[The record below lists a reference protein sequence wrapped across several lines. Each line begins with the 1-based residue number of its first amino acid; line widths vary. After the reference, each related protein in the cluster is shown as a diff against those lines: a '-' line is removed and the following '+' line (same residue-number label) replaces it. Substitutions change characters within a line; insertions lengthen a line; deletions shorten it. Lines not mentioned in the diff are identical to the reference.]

1 MKFFINEIELQKD
14 SAFKL
19 LIDYIKTNDKNL
31 GFGDGACLYYNLPLY
46 KENNLFSSYAKVLI
60 LSKEHGLILF
70 DSDDA
75 YNDKTFDI
83 EKLDIF
89 DQTYS
94 QLLSRFIKSPILRK
108 KRGQVNFPFE
118 QILFMPNYKD
128 DLSKHDSIYFFNE
141 LNLLKDILYSIKLE
155 NELQL
160 EIFNEIRAIV
170 EGSKALSVDL
180 KNRNIGEKDTTSKGY
195 YLQKIETRI
204 KNFDEEQNIAAN
216 IIINGPQR
224 IRGLAGS
231 GKTIVLAKKV
241 ATIHLQQPDAKILF
255 TFFTKSLY
263 DISKKLIT
271 KFYRQNADI
280 DPNWDNIHIM
290 HSWGGNVVSGVYSNQ
305 CKKYGLSAKK
315 YDGKKTTFGVAC
327 KELLEKVNIEAEY
340 DYVVM
345 DEAQD
350 FNKYFYRLCLKL
362 AKNKKLVWG
371 YDQCQNIM
379 DTDIQDTRV
388 TFGKDENGKYLVDFD
403 ETSTK
408 LDNDIILHKCYRN
421 PDKIIFSA
429 FALGLGIYNDRIIQM
444 LENNSHW
451 EDLGFDVVEGNS
463 NVGDKMRIKRP
474 IQNSPL
480 EIPDTESII
489 NLKIFKEEGGFIEE
503 CKFVADRIK
512 KDIDSKLCPED
523 IMVLS
528 LDDKNSKNYLDT
540 IESLLSKHY
549 GIQCNNMIS
558 KINYSD
564 LRFYVDDNV
573 TLTTVYKAKGNE
585 AASVYI
591 VGIDGIFK
599 QDKKDLISNRN
610 KIFTALTRTKYWLT
624 ITGIGQAADNFK
636 KEYLKIL
643 SDYPYLNFV
652 MPDKSTFKN
661 MQRDLSNKNSKLNK
675 IRQLVMDLGLSQAEL
690 TEQIFED
697 KDA

>member
-1 MKFFINEIELQKD
+1 MNFFINEIELQKD
-14 SAFKL
+14 SACKL
-19 LIDYIKTNDKNL
+19 LIDYIKTNENYLD
-31 GFGDGACLYYNLPLY
+31 FGDCACLYYNLPLY
-46 KENNLFSSYAKVLI
+46 KENSLSASNAKILI
-60 LSKEHGLILF
+60 LSKEYGLILF
-70 DSDDA
+70 DTDDA
-75 YNDKTFDI
+75 YNAETFDS
-83 EKLDIF
+83 EKIDIF

-108 KRGQVNFPFE
+108 GRGLVNFSFE
-118 QILFMPNYKD
+118 QLLFVPNYKN
-128 DLSKHDSIYFFNE
+128 DLPKRDGVYFFNE
-141 LNLLKDILYSIKLE
+141 LNSLKDIFNSIKLE
-155 NELQL
+155 NNLQL
-160 EIFNEIRAIV
+160 ETFNEIRAII
-170 EGSKALSVDL
+170 EGSKALSTDL
-180 KNRNIGEKDTTSKGY
+180 RNRNIEEKDTSSKGY
-195 YLQKIETRI
+195 CLQKIETKI

-216 IIINGPQR
+216 IIVNGPQR

-241 ATIHLQQPDAKILF
+241 ATIHLQNPSAKILF

-271 KFYRQNADI
+271 KFYRQNSDI

-290 HSWGGNVVSGVYSNQ
+290 HSWGGNFVPGVYSSQ
-305 CKKYGLSAKK
+305 CKKYGLSPKK
-315 YDGKKTTFGVAC
+315 YNGKKTTFGLAC
-327 KELLEKVNIEAEY
+327 KELIEKVDIEAEY

-350 FNKYFYRLCLKL
+350 FDRYFYRLCYKL
-362 AKNKKLVWG
+362 AKGGKLVWG

-379 DTDIQDTRV
+379 DTDIQDTKI
-388 TFGKDENGKYLVDFD
+388 TFGKDSQGKFLVDFD
-403 ETSTK
+403 ESSTK
-408 LDNDIILHKCYRN
+408 IENDIILHKCYRN
-421 PDKIIFSA
+421 PDKIIFLA

-451 EDLGFDVVEGNS
+451 EDLGFEVLEGRS
-463 NVGDKMRIKRP
+463 NVGDKMQIKRP
-474 IQNSPL
+474 PQNSPL
-480 EIPDTESII
+480 EIPNTENII
-489 NLKIFKEEGGFIEE
+489 NLKTFNEEHGFEEE
-503 CKFVADRIK
+503 CKYVVERIK

-528 LDDKNSKNYLDT
+528 LDDKNSKAYLDT
-540 IESLLSKHY
+540 ISASLLKN
-549 GIQCNNMIS
+549 GIKCNNMLS
-558 KINYSD
+558 KSDYSD
-564 LRFYVDDNV
+564 IHFYVDNNV

-599 QDKKDLISNRN
+599 EDKKDLISNRN

-643 SDYPYLNFV
+643 SDYPYLNFT

-675 IRQLVMDLGLSQAEL
+675 VRQLVMDLGLSPEEL
-690 TEQIFED
+690 KEQIYED
-697 KDA
+697 KDT

>member
-1 MKFFINEIELQKD
+1 MRFFINEIELQKD
-14 SAFKL
+14 SACKL
-19 LIDYIKTNDKNL
+19 LIDYIKTNEKILDFEDN
-31 GFGDGACLYYNLPLY
+31 ACLYYNLPLY
-46 KENNLFSSYAKVLI
+46 KENNLSSSNAKILI
-60 LSKEHGLILF
+60 LSKEYGLILF
-70 DSDDA
+70 DTDDA
-75 YNDKTFDI
+75 YNNEIFDS
-83 EKLDIF
+83 EKIDIF

-108 KRGQVNFPFE
+108 GRGQVNFSFE
-118 QILFMPNYKD
+118 QILFMPNYKN
-128 DLSKHDSIYFFNE
+128 DLPKQEGIYFFNE
-141 LNLLKDILYSIKLE
+141 LNSLKDILNSIQLE
-155 NELQL
+155 NCLQF
-160 EIFNEIRAIV
+160 ETFSEIRAII
-170 EGSKALSVDL
+170 EGSKALSTDL
-180 KNRNIGEKDTTSKGY
+180 RNRNIEEKDSSSKGY
-195 YLQKIETRI
+195 CLQKIETKI

-216 IIINGPQR
+216 IIVNGPQR

-241 ATIHLQQPDAKILF
+241 ATIHLQDPNAKILF

-271 KFYRQNADI
+271 KFYRQNADV

-290 HSWGGNVVSGVYSNQ
+290 HSWGGNVVAGVYSNQ
-305 CKKYGLSAKK
+305 CKKYGLTPQK
-315 YDGKKTTFGVAC
+315 YDGRKTTFGIAC
-327 KELLEKVNIEAEY
+327 RDLLEKVDIEAEY

-350 FNKYFYRLCLKL
+350 FNKYFYRLCFKL
-362 AKNKKLVWG
+362 AKDGKLVWG

-379 DTDIQDTRV
+379 DTDIQDTKI
-388 TFGKDENGKYLVDFD
+388 TFGKDNQGKYLVDFD

-408 LDNDIILHKCYRN
+408 VENDIILHKCYRN
-421 PDKIIFSA
+421 PDKIIFLA

-463 NVGDKMRIKRP
+463 NVGDKMQIRRP
-474 IQNSPL
+474 PQNSPL
-480 EIPDTESII
+480 EIPNTENII
-489 NLKIFKEEGGFIEE
+489 NLKTFNEEHGFEEE
-503 CKFVADRIK
+503 CKYVVDRIK
-512 KDIDSKLCPED
+512 KDIESKLCPED

-528 LDDKNSKNYLDT
+528 LDDKNSKVYLDT
-540 IESLLSKHY
+540 ISTLLLND
-549 GIQCNNMIS
+549 GIKCNNMLS
-558 KINYSD
+558 KSDYSD
-564 LRFYVDDNV
+564 VHFYVDNNV

-599 QDKKDLISNRN
+599 EDKKDLISNRN

-643 SDYPYLNFV
+643 SDYPYLNFT

-675 IRQLVMDLGLSQAEL
+675 IRQLVMDLGLSPEEL

-697 KDA
+697 KDT

>member
-1 MKFFINEIELQKD
+1 MRFFINEIELQKD
-14 SAFKL
+14 SACKL
-19 LIDYIKTNDKNL
+19 LIDYIKTNEKNL
-31 GFGDGACLYYNLPLY
+31 DFEDNACLYYNLPLY
-46 KENNLFSSYAKVLI
+46 KENNLSSSNAKILI
-60 LSKEHGLILF
+60 LSKEYGLILF
-70 DSDDA
+70 DTDDA
-75 YNDKTFDI
+75 YNNKTFDS
-83 EKLDIF
+83 EKIDIF

-108 KRGQVNFPFE
+108 GRGQVNFSFE
-118 QILFMPNYKD
+118 QILFMPNYKN
-128 DLSKHDSIYFFNE
+128 DLPKQEGIYFFNE
-141 LNLLKDILYSIKLE
+141 LNSLKDILNSIQLE
-155 NELQL
+155 NCLQF
-160 EIFNEIRAIV
+160 ETFSEIRAVI
-170 EGSKALSVDL
+170 EGSKALSTNL
-180 KNRNIGEKDTTSKGY
+180 RNRNIEEKDSYSKGY
-195 YLQKIETRI
+195 CLQKIETKI

-216 IIINGPQR
+216 IIVNGPQR

-241 ATIHLQQPDAKILF
+241 ATIHLQDPNAKILF

-271 KFYRQNADI
+271 KFYRQNADV

-290 HSWGGNVVSGVYSNQ
+290 HSWGGNVVTGVYSNQ
-305 CKKYGLSAKK
+305 CKKYGLTPQK
-315 YDGKKTTFGVAC
+315 YDGRKTTFGIAC
-327 KELLEKVNIEAEY
+327 RDLLEKVDIEAEY

-350 FNKYFYRLCLKL
+350 FNKYFYRLCFKL
-362 AKNKKLVWG
+362 AKGGKLVWG

-379 DTDIQDTRV
+379 DTDIQDTKI
-388 TFGKDENGKYLVDFD
+388 TFGKDNQGKYLVDFD

-408 LDNDIILHKCYRN
+408 VENDIILHKCYRN
-421 PDKIIFSA
+421 PDKIIFLA

-463 NVGDKMRIKRP
+463 NVGDKMQIRRP
-474 IQNSPL
+474 PQNSPL
-480 EIPDTESII
+480 EIPNTENII
-489 NLKIFKEEGGFIEE
+489 NLKTFNEEHGFEEE
-503 CKFVADRIK
+503 CKYVVDRIK
-512 KDIDSKLCPED
+512 KDIESKLCPED

-528 LDDKNSKNYLDT
+528 LDDKNSKVYLDT
-540 IESLLSKHY
+540 ISTLLLKD
-549 GIQCNNMIS
+549 GIKCNNMLS
-558 KINYSD
+558 KSDYSD
-564 LRFYVDDNV
+564 VHFYVDNNV

-599 QDKKDLISNRN
+599 EDKKDLISNRN

-643 SDYPYLNFV
+643 SDYPYLNFT

-675 IRQLVMDLGLSQAEL
+675 IRQLVMDLGLSPEEL

-697 KDA
+697 KDT

>member
-1 MKFFINEIELQKD
+1 MRFFINEIELQKD
-14 SAFKL
+14 SACKL
-19 LIDYIKTNDKNL
+19 LIDYIKTNEKNL
-31 GFGDGACLYYNLPLY
+31 YFEDNACLYYNLPLY
-46 KENNLFSSYAKVLI
+46 KENNLSSSNAKILI
-60 LSKEHGLILF
+60 LSKEYGLILF
-70 DSDDA
+70 DTDDA
-75 YNDKTFDI
+75 YNNKTFDS
-83 EKLDIF
+83 EKIDIF

-108 KRGQVNFPFE
+108 GRGQVNFSFE
-118 QILFMPNYKD
+118 QILFMPNYKN
-128 DLSKHDSIYFFNE
+128 DLPKQEGIYFFNE
-141 LNLLKDILYSIKLE
+141 LNSLKDILNSIQLE
-155 NELQL
+155 NCLQF
-160 EIFNEIRAIV
+160 ETFSEIRAII
-170 EGSKALSVDL
+170 EGSKALSTNL
-180 KNRNIGEKDTTSKGY
+180 RNRNIEEKDSSSKGY
-195 YLQKIETRI
+195 CLQKIETKI

-216 IIINGPQR
+216 IIVNGPQR

-241 ATIHLQQPDAKILF
+241 ATIHLQDPNAKILF

-271 KFYRQNADI
+271 KFYRQNADV

-290 HSWGGNVVSGVYSNQ
+290 HSWGGNVVTGVYSNQ
-305 CKKYGLSAKK
+305 CKKYGLTPQK
-315 YDGKKTTFGVAC
+315 YDGRKTTFGIAC
-327 KELLEKVNIEAEY
+327 RDLLEKVDIEAEY

-350 FNKYFYRLCLKL
+350 FNKYFYRLCFKL
-362 AKNKKLVWG
+362 AKGGKLVWG

-379 DTDIQDTRV
+379 DTDIQDTKI
-388 TFGKDENGKYLVDFD
+388 TFGKDNQGKYLVDFD

-408 LDNDIILHKCYRN
+408 VENDIILHKCYRN
-421 PDKIIFSA
+421 PDKIIFLA

-463 NVGDKMRIKRP
+463 NVGDKMQIRRP
-474 IQNSPL
+474 PQNSPL
-480 EIPDTESII
+480 EIPNTENII
-489 NLKIFKEEGGFIEE
+489 NLKTFNEEHGFEEE
-503 CKFVADRIK
+503 CKYVVDRIK
-512 KDIDSKLCPED
+512 KDIESKLCPED

-528 LDDKNSKNYLDT
+528 LDDKNSKVYLDT
-540 IESLLSKHY
+540 ISTLLLKD
-549 GIQCNNMIS
+549 GIKCNNMLS
-558 KINYSD
+558 KSDYSD
-564 LRFYVDDNV
+564 VHFYVDNNV

-599 QDKKDLISNRN
+599 EDKKDLISNRN

-643 SDYPYLNFV
+643 SDYPYLNFT

-675 IRQLVMDLGLSQAEL
+675 IRQLVMDLGLSPEEL

-697 KDA
+697 KDT

>member
-14 SAFKL
+14 SACKL
-19 LIDYIKTNDKNL
+19 LIDYIKTNEKHLDFEDN
-31 GFGDGACLYYNLPLY
+31 ACLYYNLPLY
-46 KENNLFSSYAKVLI
+46 KENSLSSSNAKILI
-60 LSKEHGLILF
+60 LSKEYGLILF
-70 DSDDA
+70 DTDDA
-75 YNDKTFDI
+75 YNNETFDL
-83 EKLDIF
+83 EKIDIF

-108 KRGQVNFPFE
+108 VRGQVNFSFE
-118 QILFMPNYKD
+118 QILFMPNYKN
-128 DLSKHDSIYFFNE
+128 DLPKQEGIYFFNE
-141 LNLLKDILYSIKLE
+141 LNSLKDILNSIKLE
-155 NELQL
+155 NGLQF
-160 EIFNEIRAIV
+160 EVFNEIRAII
-170 EGSKALSVDL
+170 EGSKALSTDL
-180 KNRNIGEKDTTSKGY
+180 RNRNIEEKDSSSKGY
-195 YLQKIETRI
+195 CLQKIETKI

-216 IIINGPQR
+216 IIVNGPQR

-241 ATIHLQQPDAKILF
+241 ATIHLQDPNAKILF

-271 KFYRQNADI
+271 KFYRQNADV

-290 HSWGGNVVSGVYSNQ
+290 HSWGGSVVAGVYSNQ
-305 CKKYGLSAKK
+305 CKKYGLAPQK
-315 YDGKKTTFGVAC
+315 YDGRKTTFGIAC
-327 KELLEKVNIEAEY
+327 KDLLEKVDIKAEY

-350 FNKYFYRLCLKL
+350 FNKYFYRLCFKL
-362 AKNKKLVWG
+362 AKGGKLVWG

-379 DTDIQDTRV
+379 DTDIQDTKI
-388 TFGKDENGKYLVDFD
+388 TFGKDNQGKYLVDFD

-408 LDNDIILHKCYRN
+408 VENDIILHKCYRN
-421 PDKIIFSA
+421 PDKIIFLA

-451 EDLGFDVVEGNS
+451 EDLGFEVLEGNS
-463 NVGDKMRIKRP
+463 NVGDKMQIKRP
-474 IQNSPL
+474 PQNSPL
-480 EIPDTESII
+480 EIPNTENII
-489 NLKIFKEEGGFIEE
+489 NLKIFNGEHGFEEE
-503 CKFVADRIK
+503 CKYVVDRIK
-512 KDIDSKLCPED
+512 KDIESKLCPED

-528 LDDKNSKNYLDT
+528 LDDKNSKAYLDT
-540 IESLLSKHY
+540 ISDLLLKD
-549 GIQCNNMIS
+549 GIKCNNMLS
-558 KINYSD
+558 KSDYSD
-564 LRFYVDDNV
+564 VHFYVDNNV

-599 QDKKDLISNRN
+599 EDKKDLISNRN

-643 SDYPYLNFV
+643 SDYPYLNFT

-675 IRQLVMDLGLSQAEL
+675 IRQLVMDLGLSPEEL

-697 KDA
+697 KDT

>member
-1 MKFFINEIELQKD
+1 MRFFINEIELQKD
-14 SAFKL
+14 SACKL
-19 LIDYIKTNDKNL
+19 LIDYIKTNEKILDFEDN
-31 GFGDGACLYYNLPLY
+31 ACLYYNLPLY
-46 KENNLFSSYAKVLI
+46 KENNLSSSNAKILI
-60 LSKEHGLILF
+60 LSKEYGLILF
-70 DSDDA
+70 DTDDA
-75 YNDKTFDI
+75 YNNEIFDS
-83 EKLDIF
+83 EKIDIF

-108 KRGQVNFPFE
+108 GRGQVNFSFE
-118 QILFMPNYKD
+118 QILFMPNYKN
-128 DLSKHDSIYFFNE
+128 DLPKQEGIYFFNE
-141 LNLLKDILYSIKLE
+141 LNSLKDILNSIQLE
-155 NELQL
+155 NCLQF
-160 EIFNEIRAIV
+160 ETFSEIRAII
-170 EGSKALSVDL
+170 EGSKALSTDL
-180 KNRNIGEKDTTSKGY
+180 RNRNIEEKDSSSKGY
-195 YLQKIETRI
+195 CLQKIETKI

-216 IIINGPQR
+216 IIVNGPQR

-241 ATIHLQQPDAKILF
+241 ATIHLQDPNAKILF

-271 KFYRQNADI
+271 KFYRQNADV

-290 HSWGGNVVSGVYSNQ
+290 HSWGGNVVAGVYSNQ
-305 CKKYGLSAKK
+305 CKKYGLTPQK
-315 YDGKKTTFGVAC
+315 YDGRKTTFGIAC
-327 KELLEKVNIEAEY
+327 RDLLEKVDIEAEY

-350 FNKYFYRLCLKL
+350 FNKYFYRLCFKL
-362 AKNKKLVWG
+362 AKDGKLVWG

-379 DTDIQDTRV
+379 DTDIQDTKI
-388 TFGKDENGKYLVDFD
+388 TFGKDNQGKYLVDFD

-408 LDNDIILHKCYRN
+408 VENDIILHKCYRN
-421 PDKIIFSA
+421 PDKIIFLA

-463 NVGDKMRIKRP
+463 NVGDKMQIRRP
-474 IQNSPL
+474 PQNSPL
-480 EIPDTESII
+480 EIPNTENII
-489 NLKIFKEEGGFIEE
+489 NLKTFNEEHGFEEE
-503 CKFVADRIK
+503 CKYVVDRIK
-512 KDIDSKLCPED
+512 KDIESKLCPED

-528 LDDKNSKNYLDT
+528 LDDKNSKVYLDT
-540 IESLLSKHY
+540 ISTLLLKD
-549 GIQCNNMIS
+549 GIKCNNMLS
-558 KINYSD
+558 KSDYSD
-564 LRFYVDDNV
+564 VHFYVDNNV

-599 QDKKDLISNRN
+599 EDKKDLISNRN

-643 SDYPYLNFV
+643 SDYPYLNFT

-675 IRQLVMDLGLSQAEL
+675 IRQLVMDLGLSPEEL

-697 KDA
+697 KDT